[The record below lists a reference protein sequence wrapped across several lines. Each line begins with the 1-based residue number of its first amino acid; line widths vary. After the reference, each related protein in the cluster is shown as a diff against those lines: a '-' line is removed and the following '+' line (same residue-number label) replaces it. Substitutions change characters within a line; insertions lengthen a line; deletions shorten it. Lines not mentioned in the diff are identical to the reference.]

1 MLRNFILAWTIYWVV
16 VALLPVRSIFP
27 STLQAFLLQLSFVVL
42 VSSAMFSTLAIFRVG
57 RMPVAGRSDV
67 PHASRLIW
75 LAIAMSGVGLAALMY
90 DKLFVQQIDY
100 SEGVAFAREEW
111 RRAGEER
118 EGQVSSIYSMIGYLF
133 GSAYYVAAVLAVTQ
147 TRDLSAKTRLLAL
160 LAAFGFLF
168 ANSALTGG
176 RSSILLFGAV
186 LVGAF
191 SARRGLTWRSLFAR
205 AAHRQIVK
213 LLIFLGAGYTVF
225 IFYQRADAGDVDSLE
240 YALEFLP
247 FLGLEA
253 SAWYRDSLDGG
264 VLESLGAMIVL
275 ATSYLTHSFST
286 VAAIVDAPAED
297 KTIIFLH
304 ASTIL
309 YKLGVIARPD
319 GDWFLSGRF
328 ASFPGALWHQ
338 MGLLGFIVGSLVLG
352 IAAALAKAWTVR
364 APDRL
369 LPLCAFVMA
378 EAVLLMTPAVSA
390 LDFLSFPFIVGSIV
404 FLVVFARLYRRK
416 ARSRK
421 ERSFDRVKAVS
432 ASQGLTQ

>member
-191 SARRGLTWRSLFAR
+191 QRQARIDLEVVVRACRASTDRQALDLSWCWLHGLHLLSARRRWRCGFAG
-205 AAHRQIVK
+205 IC
-213 LLIFLGAGYTVF
+213 
-225 IFYQRADAGDVDSLE
+225 S
-240 YALEFLP
+240 
-247 FLGLEA
+247 
-253 SAWYRDSLDGG
+253 G
-264 VLESLGAMIVL
+264 VL
-275 ATSYLTHSFST
+275 
-286 VAAIVDAPAED
+286 AISRPRG
-297 KTIIFLH
+297 I
-304 ASTIL
+304 
-309 YKLGVIARPD
+309 GVVPRTR
-319 GDWFLSGRF
+319 WMEEYWNL
-328 ASFPGALWHQ
+328 
-338 MGLLGFIVGSLVLG
+338 
-352 IAAALAKAWTVR
+352 
-364 APDRL
+364 
-369 LPLCAFVMA
+369 
-378 EAVLLMTPAVSA
+378 
-390 LDFLSFPFIVGSIV
+390 
-404 FLVVFARLYRRK
+404 
-416 ARSRK
+416 
-421 ERSFDRVKAVS
+421 
-432 ASQGLTQ
+432 